1 MVDERVAE
9 PIVGIDSAF
18 HLAETVCVWVGR
30 AELGWAFVDLIG
42 KVIASAE
49 GVCRIDHLA
58 GPRSDA
64 FLFLGVDALS
74 IIDDEGEDLLLGP
87 SEEAA
92 GIGECVAYGDID
104 HIDLMASEDASHAI
118 DEEMEVVWGDEVFAK
133 SVCMVFVDGVRQFA
147 DIVGSLIVSPNDRV
161 AEVEQWFDGDSAQFF
176 CAVRV
181 GEQIDD
187 AWGTHIASSLGANAF
202 WRGERLC

>member
-176 CAVRV
+176 CAVRA